1 MRIAILSDI
10 HGNIVALDAVLA
22 DAQAQGEIDEYWVLG
37 DLVDAGPAPV
47 AVLERLT
54 HLPRLKCIRGNTDRY
69 VCSGA
74 VNRFNEPGDAP
85 DFNLEAAGSI
95 AWTQGVITYVG
106 WLDWLTALPLA
117 IESTLP
123 DGTRVLGVHAAPGRD
138 TGLGFKVG
146 LSDEALLRVLGDC
159 AADLIFG
166 GHHHRPLDVTTGGK
180 RIVNVGSVSL
190 PFPPDL
196 RASYLLL
203 TADATGYTL
212 EPRRVDY
219 DREAVLREVQR
230 LRHPGV
236 GYIASLLLGQR
247 QPSGAEFIQR
257 HLADLQRKV
266 PEIP

>member
-1 MRIAILSDI
+1 MRIVIMSDI
-10 HGNIVALDAVLA
+10 HGNLLALDAVLA
-22 DAQAQGEIDEYWVLG
+22 DAQAQGRIDQYWVLG

-47 AVLERLT
+47 AVLERLLQ
-54 HLPRLKCIRGNTDRY
+54 LPALQCIRGNTDRY

-74 VNRFNEPGDAP
+74 VNRFDQPGDAP

-95 AWTQGVITYVG
+95 AWTQGVVTYAG
-106 WLDWLTALPLA
+106 WLDWLTALPLE
-117 IESTLP
+117 IRTTLP
-123 DGTRVLGVHAAPGRD
+123 DGTTVLGVHAAPGCD

-146 LSDEALLRVLGDC
+146 LSNEELLRVLGDC
-159 AADLIFG
+159 DADLILG
-166 GHHHRPLDVTTGGK
+166 GHHHRPLDVTIDGK

-196 RASYLLL
+196 RASYVLL

-212 EPRRVDY
+212 EPRRVAY
-219 DREAVLREVQR
+219 DRVAVLEEVQR

-247 QPSGAEFIQR
+247 APSGIEFMQR
-257 HLADLQRKV
+257 HLDAL
-266 PEIP
+266 PEVKR